1 VDDAAARAPAG
12 RWIPGLALLLY
23 AGFEL
28 RAFLAAGLPVFFDAH
43 SHLTRSWL
51 AARALEAGSY
61 PTWSFDWYGGYRL
74 FDFYSP
80 GWYLLTAGLGMLGGG
95 VISATKL
102 LLYAGQCLAVLAFFA
117 FLLRLGAAP
126 LAALFGAL
134 LFLLDAERWTLLRV
148 IGNYPTVILYALA
161 PLLLLAA
168 QRADGTRRG
177 CLRLFASSAL
187 LISGMALGHL
197 TNAVQ
202 ILPALLAFAA
212 ASLWQRLPRP
222 GPALAALAA
231 AVPAAG
237 VATAFLT
244 VPMLRNLH
252 LVSLSLDT
260 GGVAWDLEPV
270 GIALGLAP
278 GSMRRI
284 FVASPGVFWCLLAL
298 AAGLLSLHPRQARW
312 RPCFAGLCASL
323 LSMALLGERAAISL
337 IFFVSPLCVAAL
349 EIAGAALRTWTRPG
363 AALAL
368 QGLAV
373 AALPLWHL
381 TRDLTPLR
389 YVDPQSQAVYQ
400 RIPKPGELGRSFDV
414 TPATD
419 AVDGVYGQSSFSPY
433 WTGRGVPFGA
443 FPQGAPLASNLQLAL
458 IGMLVSELA
467 APEPALS
474 REALDLLAL
483 LNVEWLV
490 DRSEPPRLARIAL
503 DPGAGERLEPGLL
516 RLRGAS
522 PALFAPRVEA
532 LPRAALGAAGDS
544 EPALLARLQANW
556 AKDPLAKRGQPSLD
570 ALNRTGT
577 RRDWPLLLPLLRG
590 MHIQRE
596 QRSADRFL
604 VEQKLDGAPGAPAQ
618 SAPPAAP
625 FAVLSHR
632 EQLRSAEIVAR
643 APAPGFVRL
652 SYSFDPELALA
663 IDGEPAPA
671 VADFLGGVVLAFPA
685 GTHTISLEAPR
696 EPARPWLLA
705 LGGAA
710 AAALAILWVW
720 SRLPRASL
728 PATSPP

>member
-1 VDDAAARAPAG
+1 VDEAAPRTRAG
-12 RWIPGLALLLY
+12 GWIPGLALLLY
-23 AGFEL
+23 SGFEL
-28 RAFLAAGLPVFFDAH
+28 RAFLASGLPVFFDAH

-61 PTWSFDWYGGYRL
+61 PGWTFDWYGGYRL

-80 GWYLLTAGLGMLGGG
+80 GYYLLTAGLGMLGGD

-102 LLYAGQCLAVLAFFA
+102 LLYAGQCLAVLAFQA

-148 IGNYPTVILYALA
+148 IGNYPTLILYALA

-177 CLRLFASSAL
+177 CLRLFASVAL
-187 LISGMALGHL
+187 LVSGMALGHL
-197 TNAVQ
+197 TNAVL
-202 ILPALLAFAA
+202 ILPALLVFAA
-212 ASLWQRLPRP
+212 ASLWQRLLRP
-222 GPALAALAA
+222 APALAALAA
-231 AVPAAG
+231 AVAAAG
-237 VATAFLT
+237 VVTAFLT

-260 GGVAWDLEPV
+260 GGLAFDLEPV
-270 GIALGLAP
+270 GIALGLQT

-298 AAGLLSLHPRQARW
+298 AAGLLSLHPRHARW

-349 EIAGAALRTWTRPG
+349 EMASAALRARLGSG
-363 AALAL
+363 AAAAL

-389 YVDPQSQAVYQ
+389 YVDPQAHAVYQ

-419 AVDGVYGQSSFSPY
+419 GVDGVYGQSSFSPW
-433 WTGRGVPFGA
+433 WTGRAIPFGA
-443 FPQGAPLASNLQLAL
+443 FPQGAPLAINLQLAL
-458 IGMLVSELA
+458 VGKLVSELA
-467 APEPALS
+467 APEPRLS

-490 DRSEPPRLARIAL
+490 DRGEAPRLAGIAL
-503 DPGAGERLEPGLL
+503 DPAAGERLEPGLL
-516 RLRGAS
+516 RLHGAS

-532 LPRAALGAAGDS
+532 LPRAALGAGDS
-544 EPALLARLQANW
+544 APALLARLEAQW
-556 AKDPLAKRGQPSLD
+556 ASDPLEKRGQPSLD
-570 ALNRTGT
+570 ALSRTGT
-577 RRDWPLLLPLLRG
+577 RRDWPLLLPLLHG
-590 MHIQRE
+590 MQIRPGE
-596 QRSADRFL
+596 LRADRFL
-604 VEQKLDGAPGAPAQ
+604 VEQELDAAAEAPGPAAAPAT
-618 SAPPAAP
+618 P

-663 IDGEPAPA
+663 IDGRPAPA

-696 EPARPWLLA
+696 ETARPWLLA

-710 AAALAILWVW
+710 AAALAMLWVW

-728 PATSPP
+728 PATRPP